1 MNPNAPH
8 VPLRL
13 ELSFELPG
21 TPEQVWDAI
30 ATADGISSWFIATE
44 LDERIGGAIR
54 MIMGPEGESVGN
66 VTGWE
71 PPRRFAYVEPD
82 WAAFS
87 GHEGAEVT
95 PLATEFVVEAQ
106 SGGTCVV
113 RVVSSAFGT
122 GADWEREF
130 FAEMERGWV
139 PFFENLRLY
148 LAHFPGQVATTMR
161 VSADVPGAASAA
173 MAALG
178 DALGAGEVGRPVEVR
193 GLHGTIQGVSE
204 TAVVVRVT
212 EPARGYLMFLAYD
225 LGNGSSR
232 VGLEGYLFSADAAAY
247 VEREESS
254 WREWLSALGG
264 SGSAGED
271 GVGSLG
277 DDRQNA
283 AGRHEVVNR

>member
-13 ELSFELPG
+13 DLAFELPG

-44 LDERIGGAIR
+44 LDERVGGVIR
-54 MIMGPEGESVGN
+54 MIMGPEAESVGT

-82 WAAFS
+82 WASLA
-87 GHEGAEVT
+87 GHERAEVT

-122 GADWEREF
+122 GAEWEREF
-130 FAEMERGWV
+130 FADMERGWV
-139 PFFENLRLY
+139 PFFENLRVY
-148 LAHFPGQVATTMR
+148 LTHFPGQAATTMR
-161 VSADVPGAASAA
+161 VSADLPGAARAA
-173 MAALG
+173 MAAVG
-178 DALGAGEVGRPVEVR
+178 DALGAGQVGQPAEVR
-193 GLHGTIQGVSE
+193 GLPGTIEAISE
-204 TAVVVRVT
+204 MAVVVRLT
-212 EPARGYLMFLAYD
+212 EPARGYLMFSAYD
-225 LGNGSSR
+225 TGRSSSR
-232 VGLEGYLFSADAAAY
+232 IGLEGYLFSADAADYIA
-247 VEREESS
+247 REEPS
-254 WREWLSALGG
+254 WREWLQSLNA

-271 GVGSLG
+271 GVGPLG
-277 DDRQNA
+277 DDREDA